1 MRKKKLNM
9 EIEKKK
15 KSERLR
21 AGQIFFLVGVL
32 FFWIVVLNF
41 LLVFK
46 MDSKIYDFGNIVF
59 SLFDPIYLNFYK
71 LFKINVRLFWTI

>member
-1 MRKKKLNM
+1 
-9 EIEKKK
+9 
-15 KSERLR
+15 
-21 AGQIFFLVGVL
+21 
-32 FFWIVVLNF
+32 VLNF

-59 SLFDPIYLNFYK
+59 SLLDPIYLNFYK